1 MFDSQKIRDVL
12 SDTRLNVYADH
23 WIERSTEIL
32 AQRPHGDMDMWSTAI
47 QRLPQLQSRSYN
59 LNCSAVT
66 AYPDR
71 APDRATRDQ
80 IEQSLKRL
88 RPWRKGPFN
97 LFGVEID
104 SEWRSDLKWDRLKHE
119 IAPLEDRLVL
129 DVGCGNGYYLFR
141 MLGAGAKL
149 AMGIDPTL
157 LFTAQFAAITHFVN
171 VSGAFILPMK
181 SEDLAAVW
189 TREDCDG
196 FDTVFSMG
204 IYYHRRSPMT
214 HLKELFTLLRP
225 GGELIL
231 ETLIIE
237 GSEDKELNPEQR
249 YAQMRNVWSL
259 PTVVRLEKN
268 LIAAGFE
275 HIEVISEEKTTE
287 SEQRRTEWMQF
298 ESLADFLDPQDS
310 NLTVEGYQAPV
321 RACLIAHRPE
331 QQVKK
336 YAI

>member
-1 MFDSQKIRDVL
+1 MFDSQKIRDAL
-12 SDTRLNVYADH
+12 SGTRLKFYADL

-32 AQRPHGDMDMWSTAI
+32 AQRPHGDLEMWSTAI
-47 QRLPQLQSRSYN
+47 QGLPQVQSRSYN
-59 LNCSAVT
+59 LNCNAIT
-66 AYPDR
+66 AYPDQ
-71 APDRATRDQ
+71 APDRSRLEQ
-80 IEQSLKRL
+80 IERILKRL
-88 RPWRKGPFN
+88 HPWRKGPFN

-104 SEWRSDLKWDRLKHE
+104 SEWRSDLKWDRLKQK

-157 LFTAQFAAITHFVN
+157 LFSAQFAAITHYVN

-181 SEDLAAVW
+181 SEDLAAVCAG
-189 TREDCDG
+189 EDCDG

-275 HIEVISEEKTTE
+275 HIEVINEAKTTE
-287 SEQRRTEWMQF
+287 TEQRRTEWMQF
-298 ESLADFLDPQDS
+298 ESLVDFLDPQDS
-310 NLTVEGYQAPV
+310 SLTVEGYQAPI
-321 RACLIAHRPE
+321 RACVIAQRP
-331 QQVKK
+331 QQ
-336 YAI
+336 